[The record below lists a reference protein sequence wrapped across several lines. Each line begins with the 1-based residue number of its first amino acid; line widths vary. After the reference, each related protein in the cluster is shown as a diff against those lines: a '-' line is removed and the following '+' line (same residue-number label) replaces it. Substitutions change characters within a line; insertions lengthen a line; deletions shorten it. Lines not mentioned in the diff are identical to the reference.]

1 VCVCVCLSATKKVAS
16 AFPSLS
22 SLISC
27 VGSFTHTHTHTRTHT
42 HIHARMRAYTE
53 RQTDERTHAHTAQDC
68 WQPQRRP
75 LLQSVGFAWNC
86 VTYHIRGV
94 GLRSIPCR
102 CYLFSCSHTS
112 FFPASPY
119 RPPAEASV
127 TVELQLPSGRK
138 SHAAYGALD
147 LRHGARGPV
156 TQGMPCVKHV
166 SLFFSP
172 SLAACSLALQACI
185 NAMRCVEVS

>member
-1 VCVCVCLSATKKVAS
+1 
-16 AFPSLS
+16 
-22 SLISC
+22 
-27 VGSFTHTHTHTRTHT
+27 
-42 HIHARMRAYTE
+42 MRAYTE

-185 NAMRCVEVS
+185 NAMRRLFSTTHRVIFPPPCALPSHVGYAPRGPRTMPLLSALACAQSPFSVRS